1 MSTPRWVQDANP
13 LGMLFR
19 AAYGDFLA
27 LLATQPRA
35 GAEPASAE
43 LASIAARR
51 MSEALDAI
59 RLSLARQAGAR
70 TPVGDVDQAEALQF
84 AFAQV
89 VDETLL
95 NAPWQG
101 RAVWSEH
108 LLEWRMFKTRSGGAL
123 LLERIDAITRTND
136 RASGEVAELYL
147 YCMSLGYAGRL
158 RDRPEAIVELA
169 RRRAMLF
176 GFLYPGVG
184 VIDDPDFILGEARD
198 GNLIRTEPHRR
209 SLAQRMR
216 VYLLAGAALALPLI
230 VSILMWLHL
239 RPIVGNV
246 IDQIPVGS

>member
-1 MSTPRWVQDANP
+1 MHTPRWVQDANP

-27 LLATQPRA
+27 LLAAQPQA
-35 GAEPASAE
+35 GKEAVSAE
-43 LASIAARR
+43 LSTVAARR
-51 MSEALDAI
+51 MSEALDTI

-101 RAVWSEH
+101 RAVWSDH
-108 LLEWRMFKTRSGGAL
+108 LLEWRMFKTRSGGAQL
-123 LLERIDAITRTND
+123 IERIDAITRTND
-136 RASGEVAELYL
+136 RASSEVAELYL
-147 YCMSLGYAGRL
+147 YCLSLGYAGRL

-176 GFLYPGVG
+176 GFLYPGMSG
-184 VIDDPDFILGEARD
+184 IDDPDFVLGEARD
-198 GNLIRTEPHRR
+198 GNLIRTAPHRR
-209 SLAQRMR
+209 SLAQHMR
-216 VYLLAGAALALPLI
+216 VYLLAGAALAVPLL
-230 VSILMWLHL
+230 VSILMWVHL
-239 RPIVGNV
+239 RSIVGDV
-246 IDQIPVGS
+246 IARMPGVS